1 MTMPRRICVFGA
13 ESTGKTTLARDLAA
27 HFRAPWVPEF
37 ARAHCDVRGGV
48 LGPEDAPVIVAGQEA
63 AEEAAASTLAPG
75 ALLFCDTDALSSVIW
90 CDLLY
95 GGCPPLLRARAEL
108 RARRYAL
115 YLLCEPDVP
124 FVPDPQ
130 RCFPDPAARLTA
142 AAHWEGALQRLNL
155 PFARIRGAD
164 WSVRFQLAVDA
175 VTGLWL

>member
-1 MTMPRRICVFGA
+1 MPRRVCVFGA

-37 ARAHCDVRGGV
+37 ARAHCDARGGV
-48 LGPEDAPVIVAGQEA
+48 LGPEDAPVIVAGQAA
-63 AEEAAASTLAPG
+63 AEEAAAATLAPG

-95 GGCPPLLRARAEL
+95 GGCPADMRAHAES

-130 RCFPDPAARLTA
+130 RCFPDPAARLAA
-142 AAHWEGALQRLNL
+142 AAHWESALQRLDL
-155 PFARIRGAD
+155 PFVRIRGAD
-164 WSVRFQLAVDA
+164 WPTRFQLAVTA
-175 VTGLWL
+175 VTSLRG